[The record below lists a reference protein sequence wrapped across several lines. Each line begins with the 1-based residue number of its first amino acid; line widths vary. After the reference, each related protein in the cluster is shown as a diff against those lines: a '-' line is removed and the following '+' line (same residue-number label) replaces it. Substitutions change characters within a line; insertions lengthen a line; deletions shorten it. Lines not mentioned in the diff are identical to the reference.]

1 MAEEILM
8 KIILTVVGMT
18 TTGTI
23 GYLSGKVKQNKELEK
38 KREEE
43 HAIFKGAL
51 VCLLRS
57 NITSQC
63 YVYKKLGSVPSYEKE
78 NVNYMRQQYRDMGGN
93 SYVDT
98 LVEEFNKL
106 PVEK

>member
-1 MAEEILM
+1 MAEDILM
-8 KIILTVVGMT
+8 KVILTFVGMV
-18 TTGTI
+18 TTGLI
-23 GYLSGKVKQNKELEK
+23 GYLGGKVKQSKEIEK
-38 KREEE
+38 KRDEE
-43 HAIFKGAL
+43 HKLFTGAL

-63 YVYKKLGSVPSYEKE
+63 YVYKKLGSVPPYEKE
-78 NVNYMRQQYRDMGGN
+78 NVNYMRQQYKIMGGN

>member
-8 KIILTVVGMT
+8 KVVLTIVGMA

-23 GYLSGKVKQNKELEK
+23 GYLSGKVKQNKIIEK

-43 HAIFKGAL
+43 HVVFKGAL
-51 VCLLRS
+51 ICLLRS

-63 YVYKKLGSVPSYEKE
+63 YVYKKLGSVPPYEKE
-78 NVNYMRQQYRDMGGN
+78 NVNYMRQQYKAMGGN

-106 PVEK
+106 PVER

>member
-1 MAEEILM
+1 MAEEIIM
-8 KIILTVVGMT
+8 KIILTIVGMG
-18 TTGTI
+18 TTGII

-43 HAIFKGAL
+43 HTVFKGAL
-51 VCLLRS
+51 ICLLRS

-63 YVYKKLGSVPSYEKE
+63 YVYKKIGSVPPYEKE
-78 NVNYMRQQYRDMGGN
+78 NVNYMRQQYKTMGGN

>member
-8 KIILTVVGMT
+8 KIILTIVGMI
-18 TTGTI
+18 TTGII
-23 GYLSGKVKQNKELEK
+23 GYLSGKVKQSKEQEK
-38 KREEE
+38 RRDEE
-43 HAIFKGAL
+43 HKIFKGAL

-63 YVYKKLGSVPSYEKE
+63 YVYKKMGAVPPYEKE
-78 NVNYMRQQYRDMGGN
+78 NVNYMRQQYKDMGGN

-98 LVEEFNKL
+98 LVDEFNEL

>member
-8 KIILTVVGMT
+8 KVVLTMVGMA
-18 TTGTI
+18 TTGLI
-23 GYLSGKVKQNKELEK
+23 GYLGGKVKQNKELEK

-63 YVYKKLGSVPSYEKE
+63 YVYKKLGCVPPYEKE
-78 NVNYMRQQYRDMGGN
+78 NVNYMRQQYKDMGGN

-98 LVEEFNKL
+98 LVEEFNQL